1 MLILYNVNSKA
12 KQKYFLKT
20 GAFTMKILVV
30 DDSST
35 MRRILKNS
43 LHKLGYENVLEAGDG
58 IEAQKILN
66 DNKDLKLAFID
77 WSMPNMNGF
86 ELLQGIKKDA
96 ELRHIPVLMVATET
110 EKCNIVKAIKAGAIN
125 YVIKPFTSEIIAEK
139 VKTVLG

>member
-1 MLILYNVNSKA
+1 
-12 KQKYFLKT
+12 
-20 GAFTMKILVV
+20 MKILVV

-43 LHKLGYENVLEAGDG
+43 LHKLGFDNVLEAGDG
-58 IEAQKILN
+58 IEAQKVLET
-66 DNKDLKLAFID
+66 NKDFQLAFVD
-77 WSMPNMNGF
+77 WSMPNRNGF
-86 ELLQGIKKDA
+86 ELLQDIKKDS
-96 ELRHIPVLMVATET
+96 ELKHIPVMMIATET